1 MNKKIFDLIYERKKE
16 ILIASVIIFLLISIC
31 FGLLYIDSTNTQ
43 SLEHNKTAVNK
54 NKEISDEV
62 KSQDLS
68 NKNKSES
75 TTKEDLKKEESK
87 ESEIKDQDLSD
98 TNESENATKEEL
110 IEEESLESEEADNEI
125 TNVDAPSSTTT
136 PPAHTHNWIPIT
148 ATVHHDEEGHFED
161 TVIKEAWTEELPVY
175 EEVSKEICNGCG
187 GDFTGHISE
196 HIEEQKKAGNESCNS
211 FSTES
216 TQVQVGTNTI
226 NHDAVYEKKWV
237 VDKAAWDE
245 EVTTGYECTDCG
257 DIQ

>member
-1 MNKKIFDLIYERKKE
+1 MNKKIFDLIDERKKE
-16 ILIASVIIFLLISIC
+16 ILIASIIIFLLISIG

-54 NKEISDEV
+54 NK
-62 KSQDLS
+62 
-68 NKNKSES
+68 SES
-75 TTKEDLKKEESK
+75 TTKEELKEEESE

-98 TNESENATKEEL
+98 KNESENATKEEL
-110 IEEESLESEEADNEI
+110 IEEEILESEEADNEI
-125 TNVDAPSSTTT
+125 TNVDTPSSTTN

-148 ATVHHDEEGHFED
+148 SIVHHDEEGHFED

-196 HIEEQKKAGNESCNS
+196 HIEEQKKAGNESCSS

-226 NHDAVYEKKWV
+226 NHNAVYEKKWV

-245 EVTTGYECTDCG
+245 KVTTGYECADCG

>member
-16 ILIASVIIFLLISIC
+16 ILIAGIIIFLLISIC

-54 NKEISDEV
+54 NK
-62 KSQDLS
+62 
-68 NKNKSES
+68 SES
-75 TTKEDLKKEESK
+75 TTKEESKKEESK

-110 IEEESLESEEADNEI
+110 SEEESLESEEADNEI
-125 TNVDAPSSTTT
+125 TNVDTPSSTTN

-245 EVTTGYECTDCG
+245 EVTTGYECADCG

>member
-1 MNKKIFDLIYERKKE
+1 MNKKIFDLIDERKKE
-16 ILIASVIIFLLISIC
+16 ILIASIIIFLLISIG

-54 NKEISDEV
+54 NK
-62 KSQDLS
+62 
-68 NKNKSES
+68 SES
-75 TTKEDLKKEESK
+75 TTKEELKEEESE
-87 ESEIKDQDLSD
+87 ESEIKDQYLSD

-110 IEEESLESEEADNEI
+110 IEEEILESEEADNEI
-125 TNVDAPSSTTT
+125 TNVDTPSSTTN

-196 HIEEQKKAGNESCNS
+196 HIEEQKKAGNESCSS

-226 NHDAVYEKKWV
+226 NHNAVYEKKWV

-245 EVTTGYECTDCG
+245 KVTTGYECADCG

>member
-16 ILIASVIIFLLISIC
+16 ILIAGVIIFLLISIG

-54 NKEISDEV
+54 NK
-62 KSQDLS
+62 
-68 NKNKSES
+68 SES
-75 TTKEDLKKEESK
+75 TTKEDLKKEDSE

-110 IEEESLESEEADNEI
+110 SEEESLESEEADNEI
-125 TNVDAPSSTTT
+125 TSLDDSSSTTN

-148 ATVHHDEEGHFED
+148 ATIHHDEEGHFED

-245 EVTTGYECTDCG
+245 EVTTGYKCADCG

>member
-16 ILIASVIIFLLISIC
+16 ILIAGIIIFLLISIC

-54 NKEISDEV
+54 NK
-62 KSQDLS
+62 
-68 NKNKSES
+68 SES
-75 TTKEDLKKEESK
+75 TTKEELKEEESK

-98 TNESENATKEEL
+98 KNESENATKEEL
-110 IEEESLESEEADNEI
+110 SEEEILESEEADNEI
-125 TNVDAPSSTTT
+125 TSLDDSFSTTT

-196 HIEEQKKAGNESCNS
+196 HIEEQKQAGNESCNS

-226 NHDAVYEKKWV
+226 NHDAVHEKKWV

-245 EVTTGYECTDCG
+245 EVTTGYKCADCG